1 MARDRR
7 AVFRALPPCCG
18 FNALWQPENWSVI
31 SQSETSTTMPAA
43 STPVFSRLRVT
54 GKDRAK
60 FLHNFCTNNIK
71 TLTAGTACEAFF
83 TDVKARILAHG
94 YVLALE
100 SFHEIW
106 MLPGDA
112 AALAKH
118 LSKYVITEDVIV
130 TDLSTDNHVVVF
142 RETPELLAFPLF
154 HSSTEN
160 AEQTLCGPLN
170 DSAATS
176 INVTYLRITWCSER
190 LIAVAG
196 SAEQISEFRQ
206 RVSAISGAEVAPD
219 ELESLRIVERFPV
232 IGQDMSNENLAPE
245 AERNSIAISYTKG
258 CYLGQEPIARLDAM
272 GHVNRALRVIELS
285 GDCSPQEII
294 GRSLFTADNTMVGM
308 VTSAAQGEAQSIM
321 GLAMVKV
328 NSASQPVFCE
338 LASGTKLSGR
348 CRPL

>member
-1 MARDRR
+1 MPFFGVNARR
-7 AVFRALPPCCG
+7 
-18 FNALWQPENWSVI
+18 QPANSSSVNF
-31 SQSETSTTMPAA
+31 QSETSTTMPAA
-43 STPVFSRLRVT
+43 SEPDFSRLRVT

-94 YVLALE
+94 YVLAFD

-118 LSKYVITEDVIV
+118 LSKYVITEDVTV
-130 TDLSTDNHVVVF
+130 TDFSTDNHVVVF
-142 RETPELLAFPLF
+142 RETPELLALPPF
-154 HSSTEN
+154 HGAAEN
-160 AEQTLCGPLN
+160 TQDTLCGQLN
-170 DSAATS
+170 ESAESNCNSTFLR
-176 INVTYLRITWCSER
+176 VTWASER
-190 LIAVAG
+190 LIAIAG
-196 SAEQISEFRQ
+196 SAEQISNFR
-206 RVSAISGAEVAPD
+206 RNVSISSDAEVDSD
-219 ELESLRIVERFPV
+219 ELESLRIRERFPV

-245 AERNSIAISYTKG
+245 AERNSIAVSYTKG

-285 GDCSPQEII
+285 GDCSRQEVI
-294 GRSLFTADNTMVGM
+294 GRSLLTADNAVVGT
-308 VTSAAQGEAQSIM
+308 VTSAVQGNAQSIV

-328 NSASQPVFCE
+328 NSATQPVFCE
-338 LASGTKLSGR
+338 LASGVKLSGR
-348 CRPL
+348 CQPL

>member
-1 MARDRR
+1 MPSPGVNAGR
-7 AVFRALPPCCG
+7 PPA
-18 FNALWQPENWSVI
+18 NPSSVNF
-31 SQSETSTTMPAA
+31 QSETSTTMPAA
-43 STPVFSRLRVT
+43 SEPDFSRLRVT

-94 YVLALE
+94 YVLAFD

-118 LSKYVITEDVIV
+118 LSKYVITEDVTV
-130 TDLSTDNHVVVF
+130 TDFSTDNHVVVF
-142 RETPELLAFPLF
+142 RETPELLTLPPF
-154 HSSTEN
+154 HGAAANTHGT
-160 AEQTLCGPLN
+160 QCGPL
-170 DSAATS
+170 DESATTDF
-176 INVTYLRITWCSER
+176 NVTFLRVTWASER
-190 LIAVAG
+190 LIAIAG
-196 SAEQISEFRQ
+196 SAEQISNFR
-206 RVSAISGAEVAPD
+206 RSVSIRAGAEVSSD
-219 ELESLRIVERFPV
+219 ELEALRIHERFPV

-245 AERNSIAISYTKG
+245 AERNSIAVSYTKG

-272 GHVNRALRVIELS
+272 GHVNRALRVIELT
-285 GDCSPQEII
+285 GECSPQEII
-294 GRSLFTADNTMVGM
+294 GRSLLTADNVVVGM
-308 VTSAAQGEAQSIM
+308 VTSAVQGNAQSIV

-328 NSASQPVFCE
+328 SSASQPVFCD
-338 LASGTKLSGR
+338 LASGAKLSGR

>member
-1 MARDRR
+1 M
-7 AVFRALPPCCG
+7 
-18 FNALWQPENWSVI
+18 S
-31 SQSETSTTMPAA
+31 AA
-43 STPVFSRLRVT
+43 SEPVFSRLRVT

-71 TLTAGTACEAFF
+71 SLTAGTACEAFF
-83 TDVKARILAHG
+83 TDVKARILSHG
-94 YVLALE
+94 YVLAFE

-112 AALAKH
+112 VALAKH
-118 LSKYVITEDVIV
+118 LSKYVITEDVSV

-142 RETPELLAFPLF
+142 SDTPELLALLPL
-154 HSSTEN
+154 HVAAEN
-160 AEQTLCGPLN
+160 AEQTLCGELNESDVAQLNATFLRVTWATEPL
-170 DSAATS
+170 
-176 INVTYLRITWCSER
+176 IFI
-190 LIAVAG
+190 AG
-196 SAEQISEFRQ
+196 SGEGISSVRQ
-206 RVSAISGAEVAPD
+206 TVSTSSGVEVGSN
-219 ELESLRIVERFPV
+219 ELESLRIRERFPV

-245 AERNSIAISYTKG
+245 AERNSVAISYTKG

-294 GRSLFTADNTMVGM
+294 GRSLFTADNTLVGM

-321 GLAMVKV
+321 GLAMVKL